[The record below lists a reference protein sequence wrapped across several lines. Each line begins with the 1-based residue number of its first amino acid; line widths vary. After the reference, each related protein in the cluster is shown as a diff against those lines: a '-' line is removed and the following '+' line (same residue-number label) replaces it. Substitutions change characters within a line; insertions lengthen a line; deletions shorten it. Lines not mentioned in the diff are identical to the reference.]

1 MRSRFHL
8 PAGIP
13 SSPTPQWPTRHYR
26 KRQSGVSPDCR
37 WSFVGGPV
45 GATRSRRRAMSR
57 RSITRSCGPIR
68 IPAARRS
75 ILATMPRT
83 SAACPRPRGL
93 PSSKSCSSTP
103 RNGNSSTPTAGA
115 RVISSCGITAACSIA
130 LSPITTWVN
139 IGGSCTAAWSEAR
152 CHSDCSLLAVRVAL
166 TGDEARPRPPP
177 IALLA
182 LVTAIA
188 PAALL
193 VPALPLLAVV
203 FDAASGAVQ
212 LVLTLF
218 LAGIAAGQLV
228 YGPLSD
234 RFGRRPVLITGLAL
248 FLAGTILCG
257 FAWSLP
263 TLIIGRT
270 LQALGGCAGMV
281 LGRAIVRDSYDRERS
296 ASALATI
303 MMVTSVAPSLSPAI
317 GAYLAEWGGWRADF
331 LLLGMVGA
339 AVLIL
344 TAVKLEETH
353 APAPVNFVGMI
364 GSFILLLR
372 SPAFLSL
379 AFATAFTSASWFT
392 FLAAAPYLLAGLLHE
407 PPSTYGLMIL
417 LPMAGYIL
425 GNAGVVRLSVLL
437 GGVRLFVLGLAIS
450 LASGIMLALWCL
462 GGLTPWALFV
472 PMALSSVGNGMSQ
485 PPGVAAGLSVYPRIA
500 GAASGLLGF
509 MQMTVAA
516 FGTLLLGVLP
526 RGSVVAMVAVVGA
539 SLALAFL
546 CGLLT
551 LRPPF
556 VPVVETAKF
565 PA

>member
-1 MRSRFHL
+1 
-8 PAGIP
+8 
-13 SSPTPQWPTRHYR
+13 
-26 KRQSGVSPDCR
+26 
-37 WSFVGGPV
+37 
-45 GATRSRRRAMSR
+45 
-57 RSITRSCGPIR
+57 
-68 IPAARRS
+68 
-75 ILATMPRT
+75 
-83 SAACPRPRGL
+83 
-93 PSSKSCSSTP
+93 
-103 RNGNSSTPTAGA
+103 
-115 RVISSCGITAACSIA
+115 
-130 LSPITTWVN
+130 
-139 IGGSCTAAWSEAR
+139 
-152 CHSDCSLLAVRVAL
+152 VRVAL

-228 YGPLSD
+228 YGPFSD
-234 RFGRRPVLITGLAL
+234 RFGRRPVLIAGLEL

-303 MMVTSVAPSLSPAI
+303 MMVTSLAPSLSPAI

-331 LLLGMVGA
+331 LLLGMAGA

-392 FLAAAPYLLAGLLHE
+392 FLAAAPYLLARLLHE

-509 MQMTVAA
+509 MQMTIAA
-516 FGTLLLGVLP
+516 LGTLLLGLLP
-526 RGSVVAMVAVVGA
+526 RDSVTAMVAVVGA

-556 VPVVETAKF
+556 LPVPETANF

>member
-1 MRSRFHL
+1 
-8 PAGIP
+8 
-13 SSPTPQWPTRHYR
+13 
-26 KRQSGVSPDCR
+26 
-37 WSFVGGPV
+37 
-45 GATRSRRRAMSR
+45 
-57 RSITRSCGPIR
+57 
-68 IPAARRS
+68 
-75 ILATMPRT
+75 MP
-83 SAACPRPRGL
+83 
-93 PSSKSCSSTP
+93 
-103 RNGNSSTPTAGA
+103 
-115 RVISSCGITAACSIA
+115 
-130 LSPITTWVN
+130 
-139 IGGSCTAAWSEAR
+139 
-152 CHSDCSLLAVRVAL
+152 VAL
-166 TGDEARPRPPP
+166 AAGSSARASP

-188 PAALL
+188 PAALHML
-193 VPALPLLAVV
+193 VPALPLLATV
-203 FDAASGAVQ
+203 FDAAPGAVQ

-218 LAGIAAGQLV
+218 LAGIATGQLV

-234 RFGRRPVLITGLAL
+234 RFGRRPVLIAGLAL
-248 FLAGTILCG
+248 FLAGTALCG
-257 FAWSLP
+257 VAWSLP
-263 TLIIGRT
+263 ALIIGRT

-281 LGRAIVRDSYDRERS
+281 LGRAIVRDVYDRERS
-296 ASALATI
+296 AGALATI
-303 MMVTSVAPSLSPAI
+303 MMVMSLAPSLSPAI
-317 GAYLAEWGGWRADF
+317 GAYLAEWCGWRADF
-331 LLLGMVGA
+331 LLLGMLGA

-364 GSFILLLR
+364 GSFIVLLR
-372 SPAFLSL
+372 SPAFLSV

-392 FLAAAPYLLAGLLHE
+392 FLAAAPYLLSELLHE

-437 GGVRLFVLGLAIS
+437 GSGRLFIVGLALS
-450 LASGIMLALWCL
+450 LASGVLLALWCL
-462 GGLTPWALFV
+462 GDLTPWALFV
-472 PMALSSVGNGMSQ
+472 PMAISSVGNGMSQ

-509 MQMTVAA
+509 MQMTIAA
-516 FGTLLLGVLP
+516 FGTLLLGLLP

-551 LRPPF
+551 LRPRF
-556 VPVVETAKF
+556 LPVAETAKF

>member
-1 MRSRFHL
+1 M
-8 PAGIP
+8 
-13 SSPTPQWPTRHYR
+13 
-26 KRQSGVSPDCR
+26 
-37 WSFVGGPV
+37 
-45 GATRSRRRAMSR
+45 
-57 RSITRSCGPIR
+57 
-68 IPAARRS
+68 
-75 ILATMPRT
+75 
-83 SAACPRPRGL
+83 
-93 PSSKSCSSTP
+93 
-103 RNGNSSTPTAGA
+103 
-115 RVISSCGITAACSIA
+115 
-130 LSPITTWVN
+130 
-139 IGGSCTAAWSEAR
+139 
-152 CHSDCSLLAVRVAL
+152 RVAL

-228 YGPLSD
+228 YGPFSN

-303 MMVTSVAPSLSPAI
+303 MMVTSLAPSLSPAI

-392 FLAAAPYLLAGLLHE
+392 FLASASYLLARLLHE

-509 MQMTVAA
+509 MQMTIAA
-516 FGTLLLGVLP
+516 LGTLLLGLLP
-526 RGSVVAMVAVVGA
+526 RDSVTAMVAVVGA

-556 VPVVETAKF
+556 LPVPETANF